1 MIAKSILILLCCAAI
16 TVSADFCSEQKGI
29 ENFNLKKF
37 EGVWYFAYKY
47 GTRVSVAFG
56 DGCMKSDHN
65 ATQNGFQAIL
75 DFYDQGKREKFVAD
89 VPLKKK
95 GGSYF
100 QVTPTG
106 LDVQMYSVLLDTDY
120 KNYLVEFYCLYGQM
134 AEGYIRT
141 RSKNPSPEV
150 IKKAQEIAKQ
160 RIPKAEPFVDLDCPH
175 SDI

>member
-120 KNYLVEFYCLYGQM
+120 KNYLVEFYCLYGQ
-134 AEGYIRT
+134 
-141 RSKNPSPEV
+141 SK
-150 IKKAQEIAKQ
+150 
-160 RIPKAEPFVDLDCPH
+160 
-175 SDI
+175 